1 MHEWNATT
9 MRMAKPRRLLRARL
23 DLVMLPTA
31 IAFPHTGKLARD
43 IAASR
48 DSEGPAAFFG
58 GCHYALIRR
67 PYNACLPGSGG
78 ELAFNGNKAGLIAA
92 LTGLAYGVAARM
104 GGHSHNR

>member
-1 MHEWNATT
+1 MERDHHEDGEA
-9 MRMAKPRRLLRARL
+9 AQVAQGQARL
-23 DLVMLPTA
+23 GHAADRDA
-31 IAFPHTGKLARD
+31 ISSHGRASPRYR
-43 IAASR
+43 AAAG

-58 GCHYALIRR
+58 GCYYALIPR